1 MLKEKFK
8 GDIPGYLLMASIFI
22 ISTII
27 ALLSKMSITTIM
39 KDYQFSVLII
49 LIVMEL
55 FTNLISSTGVIE
67 KISLKI
73 SVISKGKQ
81 KKCLI

>member
-1 MLKEKFK
+1 MLRKKFK
-8 GDIPGYLLMASIFI
+8 GDVPGYLLMASIFI

-27 ALLSKMSITTIM
+27 ALLSKISITTIM
-39 KDYQFSVLII
+39 KNYQFSVLII
-49 LIVMEL
+49 LIVMDL

-73 SVISKGKQ
+73 AVISKGQQ
-81 KKCLI
+81 KKQF